1 MGIIDS
7 ILDFIGSIVDW
18 VVETI
23 EGLLD
28 FFKNV
33 LDWFKRKGY
42 TKKTDNP
49 FIADK
54 DKLEALIKN
63 APVKHYQ
70 VKEKRKL
77 VRGNLDERTG
87 EITAQ
92 EVDSDGFDAETREAL
107 GNDPIVVFD

>member
-42 TKKTDNP
+42 YKKTDNP

-54 DKLEALIKN
+54 DKLEAVLHN
-63 APVKHYQ
+63 APVKHKGL
-70 VKEKRKL
+70 KERSL
-77 VRGNLDERTG
+77 VRGNYDERTG

-92 EVDSDGFDAETREAL
+92 EVECDGFDAETRETL
-107 GNDPIVVFD
+107 GNEPLVLID

>member
-7 ILDFIGSIVDW
+7 ILDFLGSIVDW
-18 VVETI
+18 FVEII

-42 TKKTDNP
+42 YKKTDNP

-54 DKLEALIKN
+54 DKLEAVLHN
-63 APVKHYQ
+63 APVKH
-70 VKEKRKL
+70 KGLKKSL
-77 VRGNLDERTG
+77 VRGNYDERTG
-87 EITAQ
+87 EITAE
-92 EVDSDGFDAETREAL
+92 EVASDGFDAETRETL
-107 GNDPIVVFD
+107 GNEPLVLID